1 MALLY
6 KCVYYYYYYFGGDF
20 DVFDDGDSEKLS
32 DNNDVL
38 MTREM
43 ESGAVSISL
52 HHCTNQSMFL
62 VERLAIDCGTNLP
75 HTSESDVA
83 YNNNN
88 NNNNTTTY
96 KAP

>member
-6 KCVYYYYYYFGGDF
+6 KCVYYYYYFGGDF

-52 HHCTNQSMFL
+52 HQSIN
-62 VERLAIDCGTNLP
+62 VSCGTVSNRLRD
-75 HTSESDVA
+75 ESA
-83 YNNNN
+83 
-88 NNNNTTTY
+88 TY
-96 KAP
+96 FRI